1 MAYRRG
7 SGRRNERRARGA
19 VRGVDRV
26 SGAQKDLLGVEE
38 VSEYLGVGP
47 VTVYRWCREGR
58 LPCLKVGKSW
68 RIRREALEDFLR
80 QGERPSTLTG
90 QLRSFLTVPDNVLG
104 VAQNQELLHRLDAAF
119 LSVGEARG
127 GLLVKF
133 TGGEQLSEAE
143 LRADLESKGLSV
155 RRLEEECR
163 FRFVQNGDSPD
174 ERVGTL
180 REFISEADGKAGR
193 TIWATFN
200 YTEQIDPY
208 TALRRQET
216 LMELVEERQ
225 LVVKT
230 AVLER
235 VIDEWSSAT
244 LRRAQVAYSGVIW
257 LSESGLVLSRVR
269 PLPPA

>member
-1 MAYRRG
+1 M
-7 SGRRNERRARGA
+7 
-19 VRGVDRV
+19 DRV
-26 SGAQKDLLGVEE
+26 SGTRKDLLGVEE

-80 QGERPSTLTG
+80 QGERPATLAG

-119 LSVGEARG
+119 LGIGEARG

-133 TGGEQLSEAE
+133 AGGESIPEDD
-143 LRADLESKGLSV
+143 LRADLESKGLAV
-155 RRLEEECR
+155 GRLEEEGR
-163 FRFVQNGDSPD
+163 FRFVQDHGSPD
-174 ERVGTL
+174 RRVETLQEFVAETSGT
-180 REFISEADGKAGR
+180 GGR
-193 TIWATFN
+193 TIWATFDW
-200 YTEQIDPY
+200 TEQVDPD
-208 TALRRQET
+208 TALRRQEM
-216 LMELVEERQ
+216 LVDLVEERQ

-230 AVLER
+230 AVLEQ
-235 VIDEWSSAT
+235 VIDDWPSAT
-244 LRRAQVAYSGVIW
+244 LRRTQIAHSGVIW

-269 PLPPA
+269 PLPPR

>member
-1 MAYRRG
+1 MRD
-7 SGRRNERRARGA
+7 
-19 VRGVDRV
+19 VDRV
-26 SGAQKDLLGVEE
+26 TGARKDLLGVEE
-38 VSEYLGVGP
+38 VSGYLGVGP

-80 QGERPSTLTG
+80 QGERPATLTG
-90 QLRSFLTVPDNVLG
+90 QLRSFLTVPDNLLG

-119 LSVGEARG
+119 LGVGEARG

-133 TGGEQLSEAE
+133 AGGEPIPEAE
-143 LRADLESKGLSV
+143 LRADLESKGLAIG
-155 RRLEEECR
+155 RLEEEGR
-163 FRFVQNGDSPD
+163 FRFVQDRDSPD
-174 ERVGTL
+174 GRVETL
-180 REFISEADGKAGR
+180 REFVTEVGGTGGR
-193 TIWATFN
+193 TIWATFDW
-200 YTEQIDPY
+200 TEQVDLD
-208 TALRRQET
+208 TALRRQEA

-244 LRRAQVAYSGVIW
+244 LRRAQVAHSGVIW

-269 PLPPA
+269 PLPPV

>member
-1 MAYRRG
+1 MDEG
-7 SGRRNERRARGA
+7 LARGKHLLD
-19 VRGVDRV
+19 VDDV
-26 SGAQKDLLGVEE
+26 A
-38 VSEYLGVGP
+38 EYLGVEQT
-47 VTVYRWCREGR
+47 TVQRWCREGSI
-58 LPCLKVGKSW
+58 PAMKIGKQW
-68 RIRREALEDFLR
+68 RIRREALEDFLK
-80 QGERPSTLTG
+80 QGERPVTLTG
-90 QLRSFLTVPDNVLG
+90 QLRSFLAMPDNVLG

-119 LSVGEARG
+119 LGVGEARG

-133 TGGEQLSEAE
+133 TGGEPLSEAE
-143 LRADLESKGLSV
+143 LRADLESKGLAV
-155 RRLEEECR
+155 GRLEEEGR
-163 FRFVQNGDSPD
+163 FRFVQDGDSPD
-174 ERVGTL
+174 GRAETL
-180 REFISEADGKAGR
+180 REFVSKVSDAGGR

-200 YTEQIDPY
+200 WTEQVNLD

-244 LRRAQVAYSGVIW
+244 LRRAQVAHSGVIW

>member
-1 MAYRRG
+1 M
-7 SGRRNERRARGA
+7 RN
-19 VRGVDRV
+19 VDRV
-26 SGAQKDLLGVEE
+26 SGARKDLLGVEE
-38 VSEYLGVGP
+38 VSAYLGVGP

-80 QGERPSTLTG
+80 QSERPATLTG

-104 VAQNQELLHRLDAAF
+104 VAQNQELLHRLDVAF
-119 LSVGEARG
+119 LGVGEARG

-133 TGGEQLSEAE
+133 AGGEQISETE
-143 LRADLESKGLSV
+143 LRAGLESKGLAV
-155 RRLEEECR
+155 GRLEEEGR
-163 FRFVQNGDSPD
+163 FRFVQDRDSPD
-174 ERVGTL
+174 ERAETL
-180 REFISEADGKAGR
+180 RELITEVDGAGR
-193 TIWATFN
+193 TIWATFDW
-200 YTEQIDPY
+200 TEQVDLD
-208 TALRRQET
+208 TALRRQEA

-230 AVLER
+230 TVLER

-244 LRRAQVAYSGVIW
+244 LRRAQVAHSGVVW

-269 PLPPA
+269 PLPPV